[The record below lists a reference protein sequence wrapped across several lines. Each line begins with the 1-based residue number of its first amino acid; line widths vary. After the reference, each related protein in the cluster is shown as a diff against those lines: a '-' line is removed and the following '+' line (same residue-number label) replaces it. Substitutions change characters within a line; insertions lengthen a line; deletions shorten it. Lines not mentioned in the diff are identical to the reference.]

1 MTEYNTE
8 CFKHILNY
16 IEDNEYE
23 KAQWKSTFSMIS
35 KLEGNNENVEE
46 RVKRSIE
53 GCIKIDL
60 TTPRIF

>member
-1 MTEYNTE
+1 
-8 CFKHILNY
+8 
-16 IEDNEYE
+16 
-23 KAQWKSTFSMIS
+23 MIS
-35 KLEGNNENVEE
+35 KLEGNNENIEE